1 MSDDP
6 TYLLLYMNGML
17 IATRNKTHVLK
28 HKAQLMKKF
37 DIKDLKEAKKM
48 LGMEITRDRSSGRLW
63 LS

>member
-1 MSDDP
+1 VSDVP

-17 IATRNKTHVLK
+17 IATRNKTHILK
-28 HKAQLMKKF
+28 HKAQLKKKF